1 MAKNTVTLQRIVG
14 PFILCF
20 WACASFKPIIFLLPG
35 TGYVILLVLFLE
47 VFGLLHKVW
56 KMNEKKKSAS

>member
-20 WACASFKPIIFLLPG
+20 WACASFKPIIFLL
-35 TGYVILLVLFLE
+35 TGIGYAILLVLFLE
-47 VFGLLHKVW
+47 VFGLLQKVW
-56 KMNEKKKSAS
+56 KMNEKKKSVS